1 MRGYELDTMTVWSS
15 RSASCREGGAVE
27 RRGCAQ
33 VCAGV
38 LGARL
43 VHGPCARRFAF
54 PPPRFP
60 SRVVAGGSGTDLEP
74 RGSQSIDLAAVRVAY
89 GLILSG
95 QACQSHFPTSALSVM
110 PPAPQNAVSSLP
122 AQHLSLL
129 LGGCVCSFSSKFL
142 FLVRRGFKHVIR
154 SCSFST

>member
-1 MRGYELDTMTVWSS
+1 MRSS
-15 RSASCREGGAVE
+15 GGDV
-27 RRGCAQ
+27 RRCAQ
-33 VCAGV
+33 VFSAPASST
-38 LGARL
+38 ARVQGGSRSL
-43 VHGPCARRFAF
+43 RPW
-54 PPPRFP
+54 FP

-95 QACQSHFPTSALSVM
+95 RACRSHFPTSALSVI

-142 FLVRRGFKHVIR
+142 LLVRGEALNTLSDHAVFLLKKAPVVFH
-154 SCSFST
+154 CT